1 VGRLDNIIARNKRS
15 MRPRERTLVSLAV
28 GFMILLILGLAV
40 FTDLGK
46 PGGDPPAPPGP
57 KEHRVNNILL
67 VGPRN
72 FVDAGADAAD
82 GGLHPPSPSS
92 SSAGSSVR

>member
-15 MRPRERTLVSLAV
+15 IRPRERTLVSLTV
-28 GFMILLILGLAV
+28 GFAILVILGLAV

-46 PGGDPPAPPGP
+46 PGGEEPAPRPRD
-57 KEHRVNNILL
+57 HHVDDVIL

-72 FVDAGADAAD
+72 FVDAGVNAVD
-82 GGLHPPSPSS
+82 GGPSPSS
-92 SSAGSSVR
+92 PAVPSPR

>member
-1 VGRLDNIIARNKRS
+1 MGRLDNIIARNKRS

-46 PGGDPPAPPGP
+46 PGGDPPAAPAP

-72 FVDAGADAAD
+72 HVDAGAADA
-82 GGLHPPSPSS
+82 
-92 SSAGSSVR
+92 SATK

>member
-46 PGGDPPAPPGP
+46 PGGDPPAPPAS
-57 KEHRVNNILL
+57 KDHHVNDVLL

-72 FVDAGADAAD
+72 VVDAGTDA
-82 GGLHPPSPSS
+82 
-92 SSAGSSVR
+92 SATK

>member
-46 PGGDPPAPPGP
+46 PGGDPPAP
-57 KEHRVNNILL
+57 KERRVNDVPL

-72 FVDAGADAAD
+72 FVDAGPDA
-82 GGLHPPSPSS
+82 
-92 SSAGSSVR
+92 SATK

>member
-15 MRPRERTLVSLAV
+15 GRPRERTVVSLAV

-46 PGGDPPAPPGP
+46 PGGDPPAP
-57 KEHRVNNILL
+57 KERDQRRMNDVLL

-72 FVDAGADAAD
+72 FVDAGVDA
-82 GGLHPPSPSS
+82 
-92 SSAGSSVR
+92 SATK